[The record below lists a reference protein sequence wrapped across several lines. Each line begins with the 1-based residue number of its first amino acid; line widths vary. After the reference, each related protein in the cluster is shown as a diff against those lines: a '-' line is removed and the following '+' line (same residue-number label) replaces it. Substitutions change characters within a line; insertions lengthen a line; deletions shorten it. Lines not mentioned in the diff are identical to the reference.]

1 MIRAIGFV
9 KSRKTVYRPHHV
21 KTRSGQLLQICA
33 VLPLL
38 VCCAIGSS
46 ASAQSQPDAKPSRP
60 VGAPPTDGPLQRDEP
75 KPGTPD
81 VHLEVFQGRPVR
93 EIQLVKPV
101 RPKQDGEAVTFEP
114 VDEETA
120 KIVRNQLRLREGAAY
135 DQEVVSA
142 DITRL
147 NRLGRFKQVETR
159 VQPYDDGSVA
169 LIYILQLQPIVQD
182 VQSVGN
188 RKFSDQQINKEVDI
202 LRGTPV
208 DPLQLERAS
217 RRIEALYRKKGF
229 YLARVSVD
237 EEQLE
242 KSGIVIFNIREGERL
257 KVVGIRFEGNRSFGP
272 NEIQPVIKT
281 KTAWLFNRGPLDDD
295 VLDDDVGSIIR
306 FYKDRG
312 FLDVRVDREVRPAP
326 TGKEAIVTFLID
338 EGPVYTL
345 RSVETFYMEYS
356 RSFQTIAEAQAD
368 MKPGEKMLVLGP
380 ESRPGEASRNVFVS
394 HDGQISSDQAKGLM
408 LIKPGDVY
416 SVDKLDKS
424 IKALANAF
432 GMMGYVD
439 AQVTRRERRDTTLP
453 QVDIVIFITQGNEYK
468 TGEIIIQGND
478 ITQQKVARR
487 QIELQPDRP
496 LDTVALENSTRR
508 LKQINTFDNQRVRI
522 TAQKAEETD
531 PEHRDVL
538 VEVAETNTGEFNV
551 GAAISSDGGVLG
563 RISITQR
570 NFDIADTPD
579 TAGELFSG
587 RAFRGGGQTFNI
599 TALPGDQV
607 QSYGISLAEP
617 YLFETDFAGSAA
629 FAYNQRTYDQYS
641 EQRVGP
647 RFAISRRFGTR
658 WLATVPLSFEKAV
671 IYDIPP
677 SSAVDIYE
685 SQGSSNIYRAG
696 LVLSRST
703 FDDPVQP
710 TRGSKIE
717 LGADQVYGTY
727 NFNVFRVEHQMFI
740 PLQEDYLGRT
750 TTLSFHTRVGYIP
763 QGRSAVPVNDRFYL
777 GGSDLRGFDFRTV
790 SPRTVAFDTG
800 LPSDQP
806 IGGTWMF
813 SFNPEIKVPIY
824 DEILAMVFFV
834 DTGTVLF
841 DPGFDDYRVS
851 VGTGL
856 RINIPQLSG
865 APLAFDFGFPI
876 VKQPTDSTRLFTFSV
891 DVPF

>member
-1 MIRAIGFV
+1 M
-9 KSRKTVYRPHHV
+9 
-21 KTRSGQLLQICA
+21 
-33 VLPLL
+33 PLL
-38 VCCAIGSS
+38 LCCAMGTN
-46 ASAQSQPDAKPSRP
+46 ALAQVQPAAKPERP
-60 VGAPPTDGPLQRDEP
+60 VGAPPAEGPLHRDEP

-81 VHLEVFQGRPVR
+81 RSLEVFEGRPVR
-93 EIQLVKPV
+93 EIRLVKPV
-101 RPKQDGEAVTFEP
+101 RPKEDGGEVTYEP
-114 VDEETA
+114 VDEDTA

-135 DQEVVSA
+135 DQSVISA

-159 VQPYDDGSVA
+159 AQPYDDGSVA

-188 RKFSDQQINKEVDI
+188 RKFSDQQVNKEVDI

-217 RRIEALYRKKGF
+217 RRIEAMYRKKGY

-237 EEQLE
+237 EEQLD

-257 KVVGIRFEGNRSFGP
+257 KVVDIRFEGNRSFGVD
-272 NEIQPVIKT
+272 EIQPNIKT
-281 KTAWLFNRGPLDDD
+281 KTAWLFNRGPLDDE

-312 FLDVRVDREVRPAP
+312 FLDVRVDRSVRPAP
-326 TGKEAIVTFLID
+326 TGKEAIVSFLID

-345 RSVETFYMEYS
+345 RSVETFYMEYA
-356 RSFQTIAEAQAD
+356 RGFGTIAEAQAD

-380 ESRPGEASRNVFVS
+380 ESKPGAPERNIFVS
-394 HDGQISSDQAKGLM
+394 RDGQISSDQAKGLM

-424 IKALANAF
+424 VKAIANAL

-439 AQVTRRERRDTTLP
+439 AQVSRRERRDTNQP
-453 QVDIVIFITQGNEYK
+453 QVDIVVFITQGKEYK

-487 QIELQPDRP
+487 QIELTPDRP

-522 TAQKAEETD
+522 TAQKPEEAD

-538 VEVAETNTGEFNV
+538 VEVAETNTGEFNI
-551 GAAISSDGGVLG
+551 GAAVSSDGGVLG

-570 NFDIADTPD
+570 NFDVADVPD

-599 TALPGDQV
+599 TALPGDEV
-607 QSYGISLAEP
+607 QSYAISLAEP
-617 YLFETDFAGSAA
+617 YLLETNFSGSAA
-629 FAYNQRTYDQYS
+629 FAYNQRAYDQYS

-647 RFAISRRFGTR
+647 HFALSRRFGTR
-658 WLATVPLSFEKAV
+658 WLATVPFSFEKAV
-671 IYDIPP
+671 IYNIPTT
-677 SSAVDIYE
+677 SAVDIYN

-696 LVLSRST
+696 LVVSRST

-710 TRGSKIE
+710 TKGTKIE
-717 LGADQVYGTY
+717 MSADQVYGTY
-727 NFNVFRVEHQMFI
+727 TYNVLRLEHQIFI
-740 PLQEDYLGRT
+740 PLREDYLGRT
-750 TTLSFHTRVGYIP
+750 TTLSFHTRMGYIP
-763 QGRSAVPVNDRFYL
+763 QGRDAVPVYDRFYL
-777 GGSDLRGFDFRTV
+777 GGSDLRGFQFRTV
-790 SPRTVAFDTG
+790 SPRTNQFFPPNV
-800 LPSDQP
+800 PSPEP

-824 DEILAMVFFV
+824 DDILAMVFFV

-841 DPGFDDYRVS
+841 QPGLEQYRIS
-851 VGTGL
+851 VGTGF
-856 RINIPQLSG
+856 RVNIPQLSG

-876 VKQPTDSTRLFTFSV
+876 KKEAEDSKRLFTFSV

>member
-1 MIRAIGFV
+1 V

-21 KTRSGQLLQICA
+21 KARTGQLIRYRA
-33 VLPLL
+33 ALPLL
-38 VCCAIGSS
+38 LSCAMASS
-46 ASAQSQPDAKPSRP
+46 VLAQAAPGAKPERP
-60 VGAPPTDGPLQRDEP
+60 VGSPPVDGPLQREEP

-81 VHLEVFQGRPVR
+81 QHLDVFEGRPVR
-93 EIQLVKPV
+93 EIRLVKPV
-101 RPKQDGEAVTFEP
+101 RPKEAGGEVTYEP
-114 VDEETA
+114 VDEDTA

-135 DQEVVSA
+135 DQAVVSS

-159 VQPYDDGSVA
+159 AQPYDDGSVA

-188 RKFSDQQINKEVDI
+188 RKFSDQQIAKEVDI

-217 RRIEALYRKKGF
+217 RRIEAMYRKKGF

-257 KVVGIRFEGNRSFGP
+257 KVVDIRFEGNRSFGARQ
-272 NEIQPVIKT
+272 IQPNIKT

-312 FLDVRVDREVRPAP
+312 FLDVRVDRDIRPAP

-345 RSVETFYMEYS
+345 RNVETFYMEYA
-356 RSFQTIAEAQAD
+356 RSFQTIAEARAD
-368 MKPGEKMLVLGP
+368 MKPGEKLLVLGP
-380 ESRPGEASRNVFVS
+380 EGRPGSPERNIFVS

-424 IKALANAF
+424 IKAIANAL

-439 AQVTRRERRDTTLP
+439 AQVSRRERRDTEQP
-453 QVDIVIFITQGNEYK
+453 QVDIVIFVTQGKEYK

-522 TAQKAEETD
+522 TAQKPEEAD

-538 VEVAETNTGEFNV
+538 VEVAETNTGEFNI
-551 GAAISSDGGVLG
+551 GAAISSDGGVMG
-563 RISITQR
+563 RIAVTQR
-570 NFDIADTPD
+570 NFDIGDPPD

-599 TALPGDQV
+599 TALPGDQI
-607 QSYGISLAEP
+607 QSYGVSLTEP
-617 YLFETDFAGSAA
+617 YLFETNFAGSAG
-629 FAYNQRTYDQYS
+629 FAYNQREYDQYS

-647 RFAISRRFGTR
+647 RFTLSRRFGTR
-658 WLATVPLSFEKAV
+658 WVASMPFSFERAV
-671 IYDIPP
+671 IYGISPT
-677 SSAVDIYE
+677 SAVDIYE
-685 SQGSSNIYRAG
+685 SQGSADIFRAG

-703 FDDPVQP
+703 FDDPVAP

-717 LGADQVYGTY
+717 IAAEQVYGTY
-727 NFNVFRVEHQMFI
+727 TYNILRLEHQVFI
-740 PLQEDYLGRT
+740 PLSEDYLGRT
-750 TTLSFHTRVGYIP
+750 TTLNFHTRMGYIP
-763 QGRSAVPVNDRFYL
+763 QGRSSVPVYDRFYL
-777 GGSDLRGFDFRTV
+777 GGADLRGFDFRTV
-790 SPRTVAFDTG
+790 SPRTNQFFPPDV
-800 LPSDQP
+800 PSSEP

-813 SFNPEIKVPIY
+813 SFNPEIKIPIY
-824 DEILAMVFFV
+824 DDILAMVFFV

-841 DPGFDDYRVS
+841 DPGFDQYRIS
-851 VGTGL
+851 VGTGF
-856 RINIPQLSG
+856 RINIPALSG

-876 VKQPTDSTRLFTFSV
+876 TKQPDDSTQLFNFSV

>member
-1 MIRAIGFV
+1 MKRA
-9 KSRKTVYRPHHV
+9 KTVYRPHHV
-21 KTRSGQLLQICA
+21 RARSGQPNRWHA
-33 VLPLL
+33 ALPLL
-38 VCCAIGSS
+38 LCCALATGALSQ
-46 ASAQSQPDAKPSRP
+46 AQPAPRPERP
-60 VGAPPTDGPLQRDEP
+60 VGSPPADGPMPREEP
-75 KPGTPD
+75 QPGTPD
-81 VHLEVFQGRPVR
+81 KQLEVFEGRPVR
-93 EIQLVKPV
+93 EIRLVKPV
-101 RPKQDGEAVTFEP
+101 RPKADGEATSFEP
-114 VDEETA
+114 VDDDTA

-135 DQEVVSA
+135 DQSVISS

-159 VQPYDDGSVA
+159 AQPYDDGSVA

-188 RKFSDQQINKEVDI
+188 RKFSDQQIAKEVDI

-217 RRIEALYRKKGF
+217 RRIEAMYRKKGF

-257 KVVGIRFEGNRSFGP
+257 KVVDIRFEGNRSFGAA
-272 NEIQPVIKT
+272 EIQPNIKT
-281 KTAWLFNRGPLDDD
+281 KTAWLFNRGPLDDE

-312 FLDVRVDREVRPAP
+312 FLDVRVDRSVRPAP

-338 EGPVYTL
+338 EGPIYTL
-345 RSVETFYMEYS
+345 RSVDTFYMEYA
-356 RSFQTIAEAQAD
+356 RSFPTIAEAKAD
-368 MKPGEKMLVLGP
+368 LKPGEEMLVLGP
-380 ESRPGEASRNVFVS
+380 EARPNSPERNIFVS

-424 IKALANAF
+424 IKAIANAL

-439 AQVTRRERRDTTLP
+439 AQVSRRERRDTEQP
-453 QVDIVIFITQGNEYK
+453 QVDIVIFITQGKEYK

-478 ITQQKVARR
+478 ITQQKVVRR

-508 LKQINTFDNQRVRI
+508 IKQINTFDNQRVRL
-522 TAQKAEETD
+522 TAQKAEEAD

-538 VEVAETNTGEFNV
+538 VEVAETNTGEFNI
-551 GAAISSDGGVLG
+551 GAAVSSDGGVLG

-570 NFDIADTPD
+570 NFDIGDPPD

-599 TALPGDQV
+599 TALPGDKV
-607 QSYGISLAEP
+607 QSYGISLSEP
-617 YLFETDFAGSAA
+617 YLFETNFSGSAA
-629 FAYNQRTYDQYS
+629 FAYNQRVYDQYS

-658 WLATVPLSFEKAV
+658 WVASMPFSFEKAV

-677 SSAVDIYE
+677 TSAVDIYE
-685 SQGSSNIYRAG
+685 SQGSANIYRAG

-710 TRGSKIE
+710 TRGSKVEIAAE
-717 LGADQVYGTY
+717 QVYGTY
-727 NFNVFRVEHQMFI
+727 TYNPLRLEHQMYI
-740 PLQEDYLGRT
+740 PLSEDYLGRT

-763 QGRSAVPVNDRFYL
+763 QGRGSVPVYDRFYL
-777 GGSDLRGFDFRTV
+777 GGSDLRGFQFRTV
-790 SPRTVAFDTG
+790 SPRTTQFFPPGV
-800 LPSDQP
+800 PSPEP

-824 DEILAMVFFV
+824 DDILAMVFFV
-834 DTGTVLF
+834 DSGTVLF
-841 DPGFDDYRVS
+841 EPGFDQYRIS

-856 RINIPQLSG
+856 RVNIPALSG

-876 VKQPTDSTRLFTFSV
+876 KKEPQDSGRLFTFSV